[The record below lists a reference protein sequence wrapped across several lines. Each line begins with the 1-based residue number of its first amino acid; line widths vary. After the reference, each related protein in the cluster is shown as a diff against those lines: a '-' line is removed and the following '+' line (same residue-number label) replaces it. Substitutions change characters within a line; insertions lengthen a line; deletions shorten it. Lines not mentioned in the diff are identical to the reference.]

1 MALYKAKA
9 QGRNCIQYFEEN
21 LDLMAQQRRM
31 LELDIRTALEEHQ
44 FSLAFQPIVAM
55 PSNEIAAYESLIRWE
70 HPERGF
76 VSPAE
81 FIPVAEETGL
91 ILEIGRWVLEEA
103 IREASE
109 WTNGAAVAVNFSAVQ
124 FQDRNFPL
132 FLVSTLKRFD
142 FPSDRLELEITETAL
157 LEDSEST
164 IEMLEQFRALGV
176 RISLDDFGT
185 GYSSLSQLRTFPFN
199 KIKIDGSF
207 VRDLERDP
215 SAVAVIRAV
224 TNIGK
229 ILSMTVVAEC
239 VENEEQLAFLV
250 TAGCDQIQGYYTG
263 RPQSAL
269 ATRAAMTVAEVK
281 PGKRVPATA

>member
-1 MALYKAKA
+1 
-9 QGRNCIQYFEEN
+9 
-21 LDLMAQQRRM
+21 
-31 LELDIRTALEEHQ
+31 
-44 FSLAFQPIVAM
+44 M
-55 PSNEIAAYESLIRWE
+55 PSREIAAYESLIRWE

-109 WTNGAAVAVNFSAVQ
+109 WTTGAAVAVNFSAVQ

-229 ILSMTVVAEC
+229 ILNMTVVAEC
-239 VENEEQLAFLV
+239 VENEEQLNFLV
-250 TAGCDQIQGYYTG
+250 NSGCDQIQGYYTG
-263 RPQSAL
+263 RPQSAM
-269 ATRAAMTVAEVK
+269 ATRAAMTAAEVK